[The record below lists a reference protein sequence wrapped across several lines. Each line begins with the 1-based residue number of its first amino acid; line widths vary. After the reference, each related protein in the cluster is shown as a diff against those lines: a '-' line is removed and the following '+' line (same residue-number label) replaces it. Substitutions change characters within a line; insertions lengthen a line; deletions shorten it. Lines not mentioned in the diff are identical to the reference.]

1 MDELFNYKA
10 AFEAF
15 ITLRN
20 EEETQ
25 KLSLYSEHLQEIEN
39 ALPIEQRFKNP
50 SLGAMA
56 PIRVVDEIATGGEAK
71 AGVQTAAF
79 NLPNDE
85 RVIAAKGSKRVMLR
99 NVQRAK
105 FDQILAPL
113 STLALDPSQR
123 SFVAFEAF
131 FTHILAHELM
141 HGLGPHTVATGNRV
155 LSVRQAMK
163 EVGSTLEEAKADV
176 SALFA
181 LDFLASRGVV
191 DRSLDQ
197 ALYVTFLAS
206 TFRSVRFGI
215 TEAHGR
221 GITLIFN
228 RMMDDGGFVADSSS
242 GLFRVDIPKAKA
254 AARALTGEIMTLQ
267 ANGDYDRARALLERN
282 AVVRQ
287 PMQRILDRLG
297 DIPVDIAPSFPLAD
311 AVR

>member
-1 MDELFNYKA
+1 
-10 AFEAF
+10 
-15 ITLRN
+15 
-20 EEETQ
+20 
-25 KLSLYSEHLQEIEN
+25 
-39 ALPIEQRFKNP
+39 
-50 SLGAMA
+50 
-56 PIRVVDEIATGGEAK
+56 
-71 AGVQTAAF
+71 
-79 NLPNDE
+79 
-85 RVIAAKGSKRVMLR
+85 
-99 NVQRAK
+99 
-105 FDQILAPL
+105 
-113 STLALDPSQR
+113 
-123 SFVAFEAF
+123 
-131 FTHILAHELM
+131 M